1 MASDDDTWGRQNNKG
16 QNQQYDDGNGR
27 GDGQQQ
33 FDPQGRG
40 QQNSGQQRQ
49 TQRGSVPLLD
59 GEEVILDA
67 RPAWSAYFKLLLL
80 AGLFFV
86 GSAIALD
93 GSAGLILGL
102 VGAGIIV
109 GYVYYL
115 RKRRRYVVT
124 DRRIMI
130 LTGISSKATNE
141 AWMVDIIG
149 LQTGSTFLERLLGHG
164 HVKAT
169 RQIGNTGYGFF
180 GGLTFGGIKNYE
192 EVAQIIR
199 QQQNQHKTR
208 ASR

>member
-1 MASDDDTWGRQNNKG
+1 
-16 QNQQYDDGNGR
+16 
-27 GDGQQQ
+27 
-33 FDPQGRG
+33 
-40 QQNSGQQRQ
+40 
-49 TQRGSVPLLD
+49 LLD

-93 GSAGLILGL
+93 GSAGLGLGV

-180 GGLTFGGIKNYE
+180 GGLTFGGINNYE

-199 QQQNQHKTR
+199 KQQNQHKTR